1 MRNFKTI
8 PNFIFGATEREL
20 FNLSNEEIVGCLF
33 DDYESFSHRN
43 EEGIEIPEKL
53 LEPRETHAGI
63 LFAEGLRLAHTHL
76 ELAKKLVLASLFEYS
91 QRAAEWLRNNGMAK
105 ELEEFIKKVTDFE
118 AFKTSERKRLHEEVK
133 RRTADDEFSYS
144 PGQRV
149 LAF

>member
-8 PNFIFGATEREL
+8 PNFLFGATEREL

-43 EEGIEIPEKL
+43 EEGIEIPERL

-76 ELAKKLVLASLFEYS
+76 ELAKKLILASLFEYS
-91 QRAAEWLRNNGMAK
+91 QRAAEWLRNNGMSK
-105 ELEEFIKKVTDFE
+105 ELETFIKMVTDFE
-118 AFKTSERKRLHEEVK
+118 AYKKAERKRLHEDVVV
-133 RRTADDEFSYS
+133 RPVDEEIHYN